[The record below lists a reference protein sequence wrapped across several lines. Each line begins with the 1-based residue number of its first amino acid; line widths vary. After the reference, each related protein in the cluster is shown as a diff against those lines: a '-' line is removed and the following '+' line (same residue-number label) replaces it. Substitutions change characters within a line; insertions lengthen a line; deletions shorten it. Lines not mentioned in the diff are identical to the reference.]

1 MSKLADPAKGKDR
14 AERKA
19 ERKKAWKRPKLK
31 KDREAGRKERKAD
44 WEVRNGNIDS
54 TKS

>member
-1 MSKLADPAKGKDR
+1 MKLTDPAKGKDR

-31 KDREAGRKERKAD
+31 KDRQAGRAERKTD
-44 WEVRNGNIDS
+44 WEVRNGSINS
-54 TKS
+54 TES